1 MKITSPIATTSSTRH
16 SSRKGFL
23 PDFVRRL
30 WSGGRP
36 ERPAVIVKVW
46 DARSASYRQV
56 DLSNRNDPL
65 WDTAYSVA
73 GLHRRE
79 RREQRKRAAA

>member
-1 MKITSPIATTSSTRH
+1 MKINPTIANASARH
-16 SSRKGFL
+16 SCRKGFL
-23 PDFVRRL
+23 PRFVRRL
-30 WSGGRP
+30 WNGGRSD
-36 ERPAVIVKVW
+36 RPTVFVKVW
-46 DARSASYRQV
+46 DERSACYRQV

-65 WDTAYSVA
+65 WDTAYTIA